1 MNIKINSK
9 QLLLFNFF
17 DIDQF
22 SNFFYWN
29 PGKKSL
35 NCIFEWLWA
44 TFPKFSD
51 QYPYLE
57 CCPGFFCLLTKKIR
71 GDPKKDMGPWTFHVL
86 KSVLNFL
93 LTWGFSAWGVQLAF
107 AFPLPMS
114 PFGRKLDKNWPNGS
128 KNKNLSFFKKNLVR
142 FWRALKRQVFD
153 QKRHFFWYFWVSPNW
168 LPYFLAKNFE
178 KVTPPKI

>member
-22 SNFFYWN
+22 SNFFWWN

-35 NCIFEWLWA
+35 NCNFEWLWA

-57 CCPGFFCLLTKKIR
+57 CRPGFFCLLTKKIR

-128 KNKNLSFFKKNLVR
+128 KNKNLSFLKKKFGKILEGPKKAGFWPKTPLFLIFFGIPQQVNL
-142 FWRALKRQVFD
+142 LLG
-153 QKRHFFWYFWVSPNW
+153 QKF
-168 LPYFLAKNFE
+168 
-178 KVTPPKI
+178 

>member
-1 MNIKINSK
+1 MKSRKKIIQLQFWVILSNI
-9 QLLLFNFF
+9 
-17 DIDQF
+17 
-22 SNFFYWN
+22 
-29 PGKKSL
+29 
-35 NCIFEWLWA
+35 
-44 TFPKFSD
+44 PKFSD

-57 CCPGFFCLLTKKIR
+57 CCPEFFCLLTKKIR

-107 AFPLPMS
+107 TFPLPMS